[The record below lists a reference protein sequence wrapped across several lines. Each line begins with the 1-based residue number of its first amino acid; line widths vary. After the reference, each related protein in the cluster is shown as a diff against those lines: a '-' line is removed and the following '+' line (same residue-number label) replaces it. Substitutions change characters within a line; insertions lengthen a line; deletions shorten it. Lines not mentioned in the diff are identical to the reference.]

1 MFNIVDNYEQR
12 GQQNIEQCCFNSPE
26 QVVRFYA
33 CNQCKNCERFIY
45 DEEIMAGWTSDD
57 SNFNT
62 RYSMSTTNPRTACF
76 GNEFEHSVG
85 MNSRMPAH
93 VA

>member
-1 MFNIVDNYEQR
+1 MVPHDVSFEALI
-12 GQQNIEQCCFNSPE
+12 CS
-26 QVVRFYA
+26 

-57 SNFNT
+57 SNLNT

-93 VA
+93 NACRYHYGSQLIACSGQ